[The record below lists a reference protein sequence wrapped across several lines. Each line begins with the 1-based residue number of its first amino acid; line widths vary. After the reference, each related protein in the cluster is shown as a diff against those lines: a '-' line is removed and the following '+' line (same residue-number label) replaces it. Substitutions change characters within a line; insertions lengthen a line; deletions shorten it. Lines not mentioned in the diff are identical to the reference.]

1 MSDHL
6 DSPGLTSPQGNPKTD
21 ITDVYAFQK
30 PGDERNK
37 SILILN
43 VNPLTLA
50 PSFESQAVYVI
61 NVDTNADSVADVSF
75 RIRFSDVAQDGS
87 QTATVHLATGAL
99 AAGLNDGGR
108 AIIAGAPVSFGDQAT
123 ITESAPY
130 RFFAGIRSDPF
141 FFDLLGFINDLHF
154 TGDDFFIDKN
164 VFGIVLE
171 VPNSVLGGSPST
183 TSLWARTLL
192 SQSGTLVRDDRM
204 GRPAINTVFN
214 HGQDKVIFNSI
225 DPAQDRT
232 ALTVEFNPDGTPM
245 TFVQSFTN
253 TLTLLGGSTG
263 LVNTLL
269 PDKLD
274 YNFSQKAGY
283 LNGRLL
289 TDDVIDLSLQL
300 VTGNSS
306 AGDGVS
312 AHTDYLSDFPYLG
325 APHPVAK

>member
-21 ITDVYAFQK
+21 ITDVYAFRK
-30 PGDERNK
+30 PGDEQNK
-37 SILILN
+37 SIFILN

-50 PSFESQAVYVI
+50 PSFESQAIYVI
-61 NVDTNADSVADVSF
+61 NVDTNADSIADVSF
-75 RIRFSDVAQDGS
+75 RMRFSDVAQDGS

-99 AAGLNDGGR
+99 AAGANNGGR
-108 AIIAGAPVSFGDQAT
+108 AIIAGAPVSFGDQAM
-123 ITESAPY
+123 ITESGPY

-141 FFDLLGFINDLHF
+141 FFDLLGFLNNLHF

-171 VPNSVLGGSPST
+171 VPNSVLGNAPV
-183 TSLWARTLL
+183 SLWARTLL
-192 SQSGTLVRDDRM
+192 SQNGTLVRDDRM
-204 GRPAINTVFN
+204 ARAAINTVFN

-232 ALTVEFNPDGTPM
+232 AFTSEFNPDGSPM

-253 TLTLLGGSTG
+253 TLSALGGSTD

-274 YNFSQKAGY
+274 YDFSQKTGY

-300 VTGNSS
+300 VTGNPS

-312 AHTDYLSDFPYLG
+312 AHTDYLSVFPYLG
-325 APHPVAK
+325 APH